1 MALAAL
7 AGKSISALMGTDLP
21 QDILDLLGFDMPGIP
36 GVAAPT
42 APRARKTYSVQIH
55 KGRIVDQGSGRT
67 IGYTPQQAKKKY
79 KTRRRRKRWT
89 QRDEKEWNYRLAIA
103 QVQAGKPAIVP

>member
-21 QDILDLLGFDMPGIP
+21 KDILDLLTGDMAGIP
-36 GVAAPT
+36 GIAAP
-42 APRARKTYSVQIH
+42 AAVRGRKTYSVQVH
-55 KGRIVDQGSGRT
+55 KGRIVDQASGRT
-67 IGYTPQQAKKKY
+67 IGYTPQAAKKKY
-79 KTRRRRKRWT
+79 KTRRKRKRWT
-89 QRDEKEWNYRLAIA
+89 QRDQKEWDYRLAIA